1 METKEFEQKC
11 CGGVKRHKKVFMFFI
26 GIILLGLNSYYL
38 NANRLTNE
46 DPMASTYYNE
56 LMSLPNNSIVVTEPG
71 QYSLGLFYAMS
82 NGKQLIPLIYP
93 YIDIW
98 GFRDYSTWLTKT
110 YDVEVGDT
118 TIGTIQN
125 NLSEH
130 QIYYVGLPDTLDKLQ
145 PHLVLSGVGLITQ
158 IEGVK

>member
-1 METKEFEQKC
+1 VIFAALGLKSFS
-11 CGGVKRHKKVFMFFI
+11 VKYTY
-26 GIILLGLNSYYL
+26 IIIAAAVVLLGLNSYFL
-38 NANRLTNE
+38 NANRLTNQ

-98 GFRDYSTWLTKT
+98 NFKDYSEWLVAT
-110 YDVEVGDT
+110 YPVTVGST
-118 TIGTIQN
+118 TVATIQD
-125 NLSEH
+125 NLNAH
-130 QIYYVGLPDTLDKLQ
+130 QIYYVGLPDPNDKFL
-145 PHLVLSGVGLITQ
+145 PHLVLEGTGLIRQ